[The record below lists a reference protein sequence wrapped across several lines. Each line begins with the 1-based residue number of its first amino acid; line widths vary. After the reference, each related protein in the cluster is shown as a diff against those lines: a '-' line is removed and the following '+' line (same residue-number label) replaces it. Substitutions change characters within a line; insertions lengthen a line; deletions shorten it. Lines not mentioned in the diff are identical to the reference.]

1 MPKIW
6 KNALV
11 RQSQTVREAIQIIDR
26 AGLRAAFVIDEDWR
40 LLGMVT
46 DGDIRRGLLREV
58 AMDQPVALVM
68 NAHPLTCPLERAT
81 PEHVRVLLEQKQLLH
96 MPVVDQGRLVD
107 VIVADALAGKP
118 RYENPVFLMAG
129 GFGTRLR
136 PLTNDCPKPMLKVGE
151 KPILQI
157 IMESFIEAGF
167 YRFYMSTHYLPEV
180 IHNHF
185 GDGSAWGVQIEYVHE
200 AEPLGTGGALGLLP
214 DSVGDEPLI
223 MMNGDL
229 LTRINFE
236 QLLKFHQEHD
246 AVATLCLREFEMQVP
261 YGVLDIQDSCLVGM
275 REKPTYR
282 FNVNAGI
289 YVVEASVRRQV
300 QKGERLDMPT
310 LLERQLAHGR
320 TVAAFPIHEYWLD
333 IGRVHDFERAQQ
345 DVTRYFT

>member
-1 MPKIW
+1 MQKLW

-11 RQSQTVREAIQIIDR
+11 GEAQTVREAIQVIDR
-26 AGLRAAFVIDEDWR
+26 AGLRAAFVVDEQSR

-58 AMDQPVALVM
+58 GLDEPVALVM
-68 NAHPLTCPLERAT
+68 NARPLTCPLDRAT
-81 PEHVRVLLEQKQLLH
+81 PEFVRALLEQKQLLH
-96 MPVVDQGRLVD
+96 MPIVDQGRLVD
-107 VIVADALAGKP
+107 VMVADALMGKA

-136 PLTNDCPKPMLKVGE
+136 PLTENCPKPMLKVGE

-180 IHNHF
+180 IQDYF
-185 GDGSAWGVQIEYVHE
+185 GDGSAWGVQIEYVYE

-214 DSVGDEPLI
+214 DSVGDQPLI

-275 REKPTYR
+275 REKPVYR

-289 YVVEASVRRQV
+289 YVVEASVRAQV
-300 QKGERLDMPT
+300 KKGERLDMPS
-310 LLERQLAHGR
+310 LLERQISNGR

-345 DVTRYFT
+345 DIKEFFA